1 MVSLSPAS
9 SNKKMTVLPSMMK
22 ENDLHGLSI
31 QSNWISPTFWIAQIF
46 IGGGITAQKIQEN
59 DKTVD
64 IDKDYFIHQKRKKIK
79 NSNNKYRI
87 RNQNLC
93 LNE

>member
-1 MVSLSPAS
+1 
-9 SNKKMTVLPSMMK
+9 MTVLPSMMK
-22 ENDLHGLSI
+22 ENYLRGLSI
-31 QSNWISPTFWIAQIF
+31 QFNLIGPAFWIAQIF